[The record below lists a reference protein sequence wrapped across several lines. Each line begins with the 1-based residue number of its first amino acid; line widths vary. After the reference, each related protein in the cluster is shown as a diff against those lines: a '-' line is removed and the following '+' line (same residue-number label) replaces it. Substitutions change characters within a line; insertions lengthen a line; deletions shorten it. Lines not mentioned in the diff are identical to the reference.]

1 MRALFFAHS
10 GLRYLVLL
18 AGLIALVY
26 AARAVLSK
34 QREGGSGSRIST
46 AAFLGLLD
54 LQIVLGLILASMGVF
69 YAALAGHFI
78 TMLVAAGVG
87 HATSLYARRSG
98 GEKADQIRLIGLSIT
113 LLLIVLGIVAI
124 GRSVFGTSTPSF

>member
-18 AGLIALVY
+18 AALIALVY

-34 QREGGSGSRIST
+34 REGGSGSRIST

-54 LQIVLGLILASMGVF
+54 LQIILGLILTSMGVF

-98 GEKADQIRLIGLSIT
+98 GAKADQIRLIGLSLT
-113 LLLIVLGIVAI
+113 LLLIILGIVAI